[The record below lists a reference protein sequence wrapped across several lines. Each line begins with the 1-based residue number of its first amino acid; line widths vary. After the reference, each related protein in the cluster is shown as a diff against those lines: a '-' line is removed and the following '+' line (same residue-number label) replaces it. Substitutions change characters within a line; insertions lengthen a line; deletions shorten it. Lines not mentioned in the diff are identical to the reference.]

1 MGLRPGGSRSV
12 YVQTRGR
19 DGRSHQARRCTRCSH
34 RVWSLSMTDLHPS
47 HSGAY
52 TSAKLM
58 IVVAAR
64 ALAEVRTVFVGVG
77 LPNVA
82 CNLARRTVA
91 PDLELI
97 YESGVY
103 GARPARQPLSIG
115 DPALATGAT
124 SVVSMADL
132 FGLYLQGGL
141 VDVALLGGAQI
152 DRYGNLN
159 TTVIGTYKKPK
170 TRLPG
175 SGGACEIAINAQRSF
190 MIMRLKRRAFVDKL
204 DFVTSPGHLTGG
216 DSRARLGLPGGGPEL
231 VITDKAILTFDN
243 PQREMQLSELY
254 PGVTA
259 RDVQAEVGWPLRLAG
274 TIRETAAP
282 TSEELHLIRDEVDPQ
297 GMYR

>member
-1 MGLRPGGSRSV
+1 MSEV
-12 YVQTRGR
+12 TY
-19 DGRSHQARRCTRCSH
+19 
-34 RVWSLSMTDLHPS
+34 TDS
-47 HSGAY
+47 EMMVA
-52 TSAKLM
+52 
-58 IVVAAR
+58 VAAR
-64 ALAEVRTVFVGVG
+64 VLKGARTVFVGVG
-77 LPNVA
+77 LPNIA
-82 CNLARRTVA
+82 CNLARYTVA

-103 GARPARQPLSIG
+103 GARPERLPLSIG
-115 DPALATGAT
+115 DPTLVSGAV

-132 FGLYLQGGL
+132 FGLYLQRGL
-141 VDVALLGGAQI
+141 VEVALLGGAQI

-159 TTVIGTYKKPK
+159 TTVIGDYNKPK

-175 SGGACEIAINAQRSF
+175 SGGACEIAINAQRTF

-204 DFVTSPGHLTGG
+204 DFLTSPGHLSGG